1 MDGRQ
6 RLTKGGRSLP
16 TSARRGLRELSSL
29 LLAAGR
35 IRSIRGSGRHRRT
48 GSQGPPAGRVS
59 IEERVAHRRRRRRR
73 AQTVADRPD
82 RGWEPQRKKRGE
94 GYSGGGQAGGRA
106 KAGGVSARRVRAKSS
121 GVGFERGDADDRR
134 SIEGGEKASQRAVR
148 RPTDDVAMCIPPLFG
163 REGVDLERAQN
174 DRGTREPLLPIGQ
187 S

>member
-1 MDGRQ
+1 MSARGDGLQTVGCVYARAFCMRGRALWSEGVWAGRQEGEGTGEGDDGPRERGAQQPGARAGLKTPADARSRPRSVPPSCRRPASQPERMDGRR

-35 IRSIRGSGRHRRT
+35 IRSVRGSGRHRRT

-82 RGWEPQRKKRGE
+82 RGWEP
-94 GYSGGGQAGGRA
+94 
-106 KAGGVSARRVRAKSS
+106 
-121 GVGFERGDADDRR
+121 
-134 SIEGGEKASQRAVR
+134 
-148 RPTDDVAMCIPPLFG
+148 
-163 REGVDLERAQN
+163 
-174 DRGTREPLLPIGQ
+174 
-187 S
+187 